1 MAIENQSRVIF
12 GQTYVFKNP
21 DDSKGPGCWRLCVPG
36 EESCGSGGGP
46 ISPIGVF
53 IGIPPI
59 TVQSTPDRLTVGFN
73 ILDLPSVNSVRS
85 MNAVVSAYRSVK
97 ERILAAL
104 NLDVFGVTFVTPE
117 ANEIKAELPMKIT
130 EIADTNYMSHDIVD
144 LSGTRQLSYTLPLR
158 LEDHLDNN
166 YNISSATA
174 KVEVVAE
181 EPVVVTVVGDTA
193 TFTFDYTTLPDA

>member
-21 DDSKGPGCWRLCVPG
+21 DDRKGPGCWRLCVPG
-36 EESCGSGGGP
+36 EEACGGGGP

-59 TVQSTPDRLTVGFN
+59 TVKNEPDRLTVGFDIIN
-73 ILDLPSVNSVRS
+73 LPNVNQIRS
-85 MNAVVSAYRSVK
+85 MSAVVSAYQSIK
-97 ERILAAL
+97 NRIVSAL
-104 NLDVFGVTFVTPE
+104 NLDVFGVTFVVPE
-117 ANEIKAELPMKIT
+117 ASEIKAEMPMKIT
-130 EIADTNYMSHDIVD
+130 EIADTNYMSHNIVD
-144 LSGTRQLSYTLPLR
+144 LSGARQLSYTLPLR
-158 LEDHLDNN
+158 LEDHLDTN